1 MAREILIKRLT
12 LTEAQAEQGSAIA
25 VDAFNSQ
32 PPVAI
37 NNGIAEGGENAAGAI
52 AVDLW
57 LTLNS
62 SYLPSSAAYAEIW
75 AERSIDGTSYSAK
88 GFVLDVAVDSSEV
101 TYRLGMVYDL
111 APYTKFYIKA
121 IDYTFDAKLELLP
134 VVPELQ

>member
-12 LTEAQAEQGSAIA
+12 KTEAQAQQGSAISA
-25 VDAFNSQ
+25 GSYNSQ

-37 NNGIAEGGENAAGAI
+37 NNLIDEGGENAHGAM

-75 AERSIDGTSYSAK
+75 AEKSIDGVTYSAK
-88 GFVLDVAVDSSEV
+88 GFVLDIAVSNAE
-101 TYRLGMVYDL
+101 TLYRLGMMYDL
-111 APYTKFYIKA
+111 APYTKLYIKA
-121 IDYTFDAKLELLP
+121 IDYAFDAKLELLP
-134 VVPELQ
+134 VLPELQ